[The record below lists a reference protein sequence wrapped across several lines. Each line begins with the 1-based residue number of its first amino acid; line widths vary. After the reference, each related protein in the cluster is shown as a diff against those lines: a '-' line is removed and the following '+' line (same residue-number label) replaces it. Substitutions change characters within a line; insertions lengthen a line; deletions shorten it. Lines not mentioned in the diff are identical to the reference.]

1 MRREF
6 ITAVPPEEVR
16 EIALASGAFISL
28 ELREGE
34 PFHGMPRY
42 LVVVEGEESEVERFM
57 TRMMRAR
64 AGG

>member
-6 ITAVPPEEVR
+6 ITAVPPEEIR
-16 EIALASGAFISL
+16 EIALASGASVSL
-28 ELREGE
+28 KIGEAE

-42 LVVVEGEESEVERFM
+42 RVVVEGEEWEVERFM
-57 TRMMRAR
+57 RHMMRAR

>member
-16 EIALASGAFISL
+16 EIALASGASIFL
-28 ELREGE
+28 EIREAE

-42 LVVVEGEESEVERFM
+42 LVVVEGEEREVERFM
-57 TRMMRAR
+57 AHMMRAR